1 MSIKIIIAD
10 DHQLFREGLVNLL
23 SEAKEIEI
31 LAQVENGKDAVSKA
45 IELFPDIV
53 IMDISMPVMDG
64 IEATRQIRKKNN
76 QIKIIALS
84 MHADKQF
91 IKGMFELGVSGYL
104 FKNCSYDELVEA
116 IKVVYSDRVYLSDR
130 ITEFLIKDYL
140 SKEEY
145 IPVVENT
152 LTERETEILKLIANG
167 MSIANISKKLF
178 VSVKTVG
185 THKQNIL
192 DKLNIKSTADLVKYA
207 IRKGIVSID

>member
-104 FKNCSYDELVEA
+104 FKNCSYHELVEA

-145 IPVVENT
+145 IPVVEN
-152 LTERETEILKLIANG
+152 
-167 MSIANISKKLF
+167 IS
-178 VSVKTVG
+178 
-185 THKQNIL
+185 
-192 DKLNIKSTADLVKYA
+192 
-207 IRKGIVSID
+207 